1 MLLIQFC
8 HLDNF
13 YIQFSLMRE
22 QAELSS
28 IFLFIFEKK
37 TEKCPSEIM
46 RMNETVTFMA
56 LRLQKCTPAQDRL
69 LTSLQT

>member
-13 YIQFSLMRE
+13 YIQFSLIRE
-22 QAELSS
+22 QAELPS
-28 IFLFIFEKK
+28 IFLCIFEKK